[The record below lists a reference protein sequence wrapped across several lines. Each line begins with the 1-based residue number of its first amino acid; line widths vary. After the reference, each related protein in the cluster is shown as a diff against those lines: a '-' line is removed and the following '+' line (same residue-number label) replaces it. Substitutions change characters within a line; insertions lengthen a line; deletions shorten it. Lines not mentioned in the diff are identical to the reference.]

1 MSRSVSIQYIHNV
14 HQPRHPGKGA
24 ASALPIG
31 TLLAPP
37 LPAGNF
43 TGTFDVGLAATSGLL
58 VLEALGGFVG
68 GAPNMGGEPRR
79 DSLSRFSFSPAP
91 TVLVFPV
98 TAGTTG
104 SSLAL
109 LLSFDVRFFVSAL
122 SPFFA
127 FTTFRSVFFSLS
139 VLSSSSL
146 AAAAAP
152 TIAGTGH
159 PVGVVSLP
167 SGFGNNS
174 DSGLSGESA
183 SMRMRLSGL
192 GFTGE

>member
-14 HQPRHPGKGA
+14 NQPRHPGKGA

-37 LPAGNF
+37 LPTGNF

-98 TAGTTG
+98 TAGKTG

-139 VLSSSSL
+139 GLSSSSL
-146 AAAAAP
+146 AAAPP
-152 TIAGTGH
+152 TIVGTGH